1 MHQPQTLSNALYS
14 AEATRRIEKKCLA
27 AHNMPSAQLMT
38 RAAHAAITTLQDYW
52 PSITTL
58 HVFCGAGNNGGDG
71 YTMAALAAKRGL
83 QTIVWQ
89 VSPQKDNQPYQ
100 YAVQEGVVIKQFSL
114 SDWQTELLK
123 PKTTP
128 IAQVPV
134 IVDALLGIGSQGALR
149 ESFALAVKAI
159 NEAPWPVF
167 ALDIPTGINADT
179 GTYLCLKEP
188 AVKAAIKADA
198 TISFIT
204 RKLGNFVGEGRNHA
218 GKMFFSDLDVV
229 DDNALNLNAIDSAIE
244 DPIKPL
250 AHIIDYNIFVNLLPP
265 RAGDA
270 HKGSFGHVLVIG
282 GDQGLGGAPLMA
294 AQMAARTGAGLVGVA
309 TAPVNTA
316 SIIARQPELMAVG
329 VTSGQ
334 ALLPLLKKPSVF
346 VIGPGLG
353 QSAWSEQLLYI
364 VLKEINANK
373 KCVIDADALNLLAA
387 KKLSLPRQLIADK
400 DAAWV
405 LTPHPGEAARL
416 LDTSIEAVQADRL
429 AAIYALQNKYGGTVV
444 LKGAGTL
451 VLTSN
456 QQLFVCN
463 AGNPGMATGGMGDV
477 LSGLIGGLLAQGLTP
492 ANAACLGVVLHAMA
506 GDLAVA
512 ESGMRGLLATDL
524 IPYVRL
530 LLDNNVNV

>member
-1 MHQPQTLSNALYS
+1 
-14 AEATRRIEKKCLA
+14 
-27 AHNMPSAQLMT
+27 MPSAQLMT
-38 RAAHAAITTLQDYW
+38 RAANAALATLKDYW
-52 PSITTL
+52 PNAGVI

-83 QTIVWQ
+83 QAVVWQ
-89 VSPQKDNQPYQ
+89 LSPQKSSEPYR
-100 YAVQEGVVIKQFSL
+100 YALQEGVEIKQFTL
-114 SDWQTELLK
+114 SSWQAELLK
-123 PKTTP
+123 SKTST
-128 IAQVPV
+128 ATQMPV
-134 IVDALLGIGSQGALR
+134 IVDTLLGIGAQGALR
-149 ESFALAVKAI
+149 ESFSLAVEAI
-159 NEAPWPVF
+159 NSAPWPVF
-167 ALDIPTGINADT
+167 AIDIPTGINADT
-179 GTYLCLKEP
+179 GAYLGIKE
-188 AVKAAIKADA
+188 AAAKSAIKADA

-218 GKMFFSDLDVV
+218 GKLFFNDLDVV
-229 DDNALNLNAIDSAIE
+229 DESSLNINAVDDDFDDAT
-244 DPIKPL
+244 KPV
-250 AHIIDYNIFVNLLPP
+250 AHIIDYEFFINLLPS
-265 RAGDA
+265 RAVDA

-282 GDQGLGGAPLMA
+282 GDQGFGGAPLMA

-309 TAPVNTA
+309 TSPVNISA
-316 SIIARQPELMAVG
+316 IIGRQPELMAVA
-329 VTSGQ
+329 VASGQ
-334 ALLPLLKKPSVF
+334 ALLPLLKKPTVF

-353 QSAWSEQLLYI
+353 QSAWSEQLLYHLI
-364 VLKEINANK
+364 IEINSNK

-387 KKLSLPRQLIADK
+387 KKLSLPKRLIADK

-416 LDTSIEAVQADRL
+416 LDTSIEAIQADRL
-429 AAIYALQNKYGGTVV
+429 AAIYALQHKYGGTIV

-451 VLTSN
+451 VLTTD
-456 QQLFVCN
+456 QQLFVCD

-477 LSGLIGGLLAQGLTP
+477 LSGLIGGLLAQGLTS

-530 LLDNNVNV
+530 LLDDSVNV